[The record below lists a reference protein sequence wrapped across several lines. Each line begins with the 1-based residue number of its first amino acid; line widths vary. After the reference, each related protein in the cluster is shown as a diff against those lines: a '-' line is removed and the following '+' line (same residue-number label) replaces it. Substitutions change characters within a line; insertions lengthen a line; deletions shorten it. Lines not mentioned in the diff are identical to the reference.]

1 MTIKRIENI
10 NAFVAFATIDEY
22 LQTNQHSAIDMMLTC
37 CGFMSTTFTQA
48 HIDQILQNESCP
60 EEVKKDF
67 YGMKP
72 GPVIFVLKDVAD
84 ALNEKEFMA
93 ILYHEQSHIENND
106 TDKIEND
113 EVVEKIANVQIRTN
127 REIELRADKFAAS
140 KVGAEVIRSALIKV
154 VEKTRDL
161 IERISTKE
169 HAVNF
174 MKIVSQNPD
183 YIERLNALT
192 SLRK

>member
-1 MTIKRIENI
+1 
-10 NAFVAFATIDEY
+10 
-22 LQTNQHSAIDMMLTC
+22 
-37 CGFMSTTFTQA
+37 
-48 HIDQILQNESCP
+48 
-60 EEVKKDF
+60 
-67 YGMKP
+67 MKP

-169 HAVNF
+169 HADNF